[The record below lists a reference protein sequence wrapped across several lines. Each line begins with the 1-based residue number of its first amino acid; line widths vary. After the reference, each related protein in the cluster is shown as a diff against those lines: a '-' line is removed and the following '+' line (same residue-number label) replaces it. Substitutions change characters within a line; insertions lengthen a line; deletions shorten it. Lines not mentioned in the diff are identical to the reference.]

1 MASLEIITVGTEL
14 LLGQLVDTNA
24 PYIAGM
30 LAENGIDVFAL
41 NSVGDNR
48 QRISGAI
55 TTALATGDGVILTG
69 GLGPT
74 VDDLTKDAVAD
85 ALNLRLTMDQES
97 LATIERL
104 FAANGRTMHENNRKQ
119 ALLPEGG
126 VVLRNAYGTAP
137 GFIALRSD
145 GKFVACMPG
154 VPHEMRAMFES
165 ELLPWLRGR
174 LHCAEAIHT
183 RILHTFG
190 LAESEVDERI
200 TDLFRTSENPKIA
213 VLAHDGIVDVKIM
226 TKAASGAQT
235 DALLSPLEAELRR
248 RLSGAV
254 FGTERRSLESAVHL
268 ALQRN
273 DDTLAVA
280 ESCTGGRVC
289 AALSS
294 VAGASKSFKGGV
306 IAYDNSVKMQA
317 LGVDAAILE
326 QEGAVSEQAAV
337 QLACGAR
344 RKLRSSVGLATTG
357 IAGPG
362 GGSTEKPV
370 GLVWFA
376 IAGTRQ
382 AGARSFRFVGDRASI
397 QQRATTM
404 ALGLLWR
411 ALDQENNTQQRLSAT

>member
-55 TTALATGDGVILTG
+55 TAALATADGVIVTG

-97 LATIERL
+97 LNAIERL

-119 ALLPEGG
+119 ALLPNGCI
-126 VVLRNAYGTAP
+126 VLRNAYGTAP

-145 GKFVACMPG
+145 SKFAACMPG
-154 VPHEMRAMFES
+154 VPHEMRAMFER

-174 LHCAEAIHT
+174 LQCAESIHT

-200 TDLFRTSENPKIA
+200 ADLFRTSENPKIA
-213 VLAHDGIVDVKIM
+213 VLAHDGVVDVKIM

-235 DALLSPLEAELRR
+235 DALLSPLEAELHH
-248 RLSGAV
+248 RLRGAV
-254 FGTERRSLESAVHL
+254 FGTDRTSLESAVHL
-268 ALQRN
+268 ALQGN

-306 IAYDNSVKMQA
+306 IAYDNSVKMEA
-317 LGVDAAILE
+317 LGIDAAILE
-326 QEGAVSEQAAV
+326 QEGAVSEQVAM
-337 QLACGAR
+337 QLACGIR
-344 RKLRSSVGLATTG
+344 KKLRSSVGLATTG

-362 GGSTEKPV
+362 GGSAEKPV

-376 IAGTRQ
+376 ITGTRQ
-382 AGARSFRFVGDRASI
+382 VSVRSFRFAGNRASI

-404 ALGLLWR
+404 ALGLLWT
-411 ALDQENNTQQRLSAT
+411 ALHQGRTEQRLSTT